1 MKTYVTPM
9 AEKLTFDYSE
19 NVTASSTDKPFHGD
33 VGHGIGMGG
42 GCDHDPGHGNPKSD
56 HPVFGGCD

>member
-1 MKTYVTPM
+1 MKEYTKPM
-9 AEKLTFDYSE
+9 AEKLTFDYTE
-19 NVTASSTDKPFHGD
+19 NVTASSANKPHNGD

-42 GCDHDPGHGNPKSD
+42 GCDHIPGHGTPKSD